1 MRYTWDSEEAKV
13 LNQQIAETIYYAFLE
28 TSCELAKKGGTY
40 PSYEGSPIHKGIL
53 QFEEWNIKPTD
64 LWDWAV
70 LKKQIKK
77 HGVRNSLGVALMP
90 TASTSQILGNT
101 ECFEPITSNIYKRST
116 LSGEFIQINKYL
128 VDDLIE
134 KDMWNEDIR
143 QKIISNNGSIQNINE
158 IPDDIKVLYK
168 TVWEL
173 SQKIIINMAASRG
186 PFVCQSQSMN
196 LYIKDPNAAK
206 ITSAIFH
213 AWKSGLKTLVYYMRT
228 NAAKDAVKITVE
240 KEIENNS
247 ISITKEEEIDSEE
260 GIACSLDNP
269 ESCEMC
275 GS

>member
-1 MRYTWDSEEAKV
+1 MRFTWDSEEAKK
-13 LNQQIAETIYYAFLE
+13 LNQQIAETIYFAFLE
-28 TSCELAKKGGTY
+28 TSCELAKKNGFYDT
-40 PSYEGSPIHKGIL
+40 YEGSPLQKGIL
-53 QFEEWNIKPTD
+53 QFEEWGIKPSD
-64 LWDWAV
+64 LWDWAT

-134 KDMWNEDIR
+134 REIWNEEIR
-143 QKIISNNGSIQNINE
+143 NKIISNNGSIQNIPE
-158 IPDDIKVLYK
+158 IPDDIKALYK

-173 SQKIIINMAASRG
+173 SQKIIINMAADRG
-186 PFVCQSQSMN
+186 PYVCQSQSMN

-206 ITSAIFH
+206 LTSAIFH

-240 KEIENNS
+240 KETEINANLNN
-247 ISITKEEEIDSEE
+247 KEEGLILEE

-269 ESCEMC
+269 EDCEMC